1 MHRCISNFPSQTVE
15 VLPSKL
21 YQAKTGKALVETSTI
36 LNWNGEEPMKIAVFV
51 YEYPPKIVGGL
62 GTYAAEITRKFVLT
76 DHDVTVF
83 TMNDDAGDLPTREIW
98 RGIEIHR
105 PLHIDISDSLPDVIA
120 EDIRKWGRGIHF
132 FGKLMVYNYL
142 SAAKLVNE
150 LIKKESLKYDLV
162 VAHDWLSVM
171 GGVTVKKESGLPLA
185 FHVHSTEQ
193 GRTMGNGSSV
203 VSNIELR
210 GGNMADLVVTVSY
223 AMKDELIQ
231 LGFPRDKIKVSY
243 NGVDPQKYNPET
255 IKKEDIR
262 RIRTSYG
269 LKDEDFMI
277 LFLGRLVGVKGVD
290 KLIMAMP
297 HILAKYPKAKLVIV
311 GVGDLQEYLQN
322 LVRMIKMD
330 EYVRFRFDFIPEE
343 ERILHYAA
351 CDVAA
356 FPSLYEPFGI
366 VALEAMAMEKPV
378 VVGASGVSG
387 MREIV
392 ICCGDEQCGYHVDP
406 NNPSDIAW
414 GILSALETPEKR
426 KWLGKNGRK
435 RVLSEFTWSRIAE
448 KTIELYESVVK
459 R

>member
-1 MHRCISNFPSQTVE
+1 
-15 VLPSKL
+15 
-21 YQAKTGKALVETSTI
+21 
-36 LNWNGEEPMKIAVFV
+36 MKIAVFV

-62 GTYAAEITRKFVLT
+62 GTYAAEITRKFVLM

-83 TMNDDAGDLPTREIW
+83 TMNDDAGTLPTREIW

-105 PLHIDISDSLPDVIA
+105 PLHIDVSDSLPDVIA
-120 EDIRKWGRGIHF
+120 EDIKKWGRGIHL

-142 SAAKLVNE
+142 SAAKLINE
-150 LIKKESLKYDLV
+150 LIKKENMKYDLV

-171 GGVTVKKESGLPLA
+171 GGITVKKETGMPLV
-185 FHVHSTEQ
+185 FHVHSTEK
-193 GRTMGNGSSV
+193 GRTLGNGSSV

-210 GGNMADLVVTVSY
+210 GATIADMIITVSY

-231 LGFPRDKIKVSY
+231 LGFPRDKIHVSY
-243 NGVDPQKYNPET
+243 NGVDPKKYDPASVSAE
-255 IKKEDIR
+255 KVRKIR
-262 RIRTSYG
+262 EHYG
-269 LKDEDFMI
+269 LKDGDLMI

-297 HILAKYPKAKLVIV
+297 HILPKFPKARLVIV
-311 GVGDLQEYLQN
+311 GVGDLQEYLTN
-322 LVRMIKMD
+322 LVKTMRLD
-330 EYVRFRFDFIPEE
+330 DYVKFRFDFISEE

-366 VALEAMAMEKPV
+366 VALEAMSMERPV
-378 VVGASGVSG
+378 VVGATGVSG

-392 ICCGDEQCGYHVDP
+392 VCCSEEQCGYHIDP

-414 GILSALETPEKR
+414 GIMNTLENPERR

-435 RVLSEFTWSRIAE
+435 RVLNEFTWSKIAE
-448 KTIELYESVVK
+448 KTATLYEQLLK